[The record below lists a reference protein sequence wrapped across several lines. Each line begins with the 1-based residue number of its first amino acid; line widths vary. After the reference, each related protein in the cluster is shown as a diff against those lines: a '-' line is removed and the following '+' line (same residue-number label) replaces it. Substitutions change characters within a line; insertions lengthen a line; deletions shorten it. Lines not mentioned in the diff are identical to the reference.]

1 MPARL
6 IGFLVSLVFLALFVG
21 FNLENR
27 CDVSLVFHT
36 FRDVPVV
43 ISLLFAFVAGALSVI
58 PALFGSRAKR
68 KDAARR
74 SAESLRASEPKNPR
88 GTKKSRGVKKGSP
101 RYAEDERSGPD
112 PSDYGID

>member
-36 FRDVPVV
+36 FRDVPIV

-58 PALFGSRAKR
+58 PALIGARAKR

-74 SAESLRASEPKNPR
+74 SAESLRSSEPMKSR
-88 GTKKSRGVKKGSP
+88 GTKKSRGAKKGSP
-101 RYAEDERSGPD
+101 RYAEDDRSGPD
-112 PSDYGID
+112 PSEYGID